1 MDKLLISII
10 VPVYKTEQY
19 LDRCVESI
27 VSQTYKNLE
36 IILVDDDSPD
46 NCPQM
51 CDAWAEKDN
60 RIKVLHIENKGV
72 ANARNQGLDV
82 ATGDFIGFVDS
93 DDYIEPDM
101 FETLLNNLTDNNADI
116 SLCGYQINEE
126 ENAVANLR
134 MVTPL
139 DAMKLICMG
148 DYKYGVLWNKLYKK
162 DVIKHI
168 KMPDF
173 VCCEDLIFNYYV
185 FKNAQ
190 SIVECDSKLYHY
202 FQNEDSIVHSN
213 FGINSFDAVKSK
225 ELMLSNEKNTELEK
239 YAVRGLISSS
249 FVFLSQVVQY
259 NKCTEKYDYLRNY
272 IKKYK
277 SEILSSDLY
286 SKSEKIKAVILILCP
301 KLYNFMIK
309 RKHS

>member
-1 MDKLLISII
+1 MDKFLISII

-72 ANARNQGLDV
+72 ANARNQGLDI
-82 ATGDFIGFVDS
+82 ATGNFIGFVDS

-162 DVIKHI
+162 DLIKHI

-202 FQNEDSIVHSN
+202 FQNDESTVHSK
-213 FGINSFDAVKSK
+213 FGIGAFDAVKSK
-225 ELMLSNEKNTELEK
+225 EIMVEEQQGTSLEE
-239 YAVRGLISSS
+239 YAVRGLVSSC
-249 FVFLSQVVQY
+249 FVVLSGVIQSG
-259 NKCTEKYDYLRNY
+259 KCSDKYDDLRNL
-272 IKKYK
+272 
-277 SEILSSDLY
+277 ILKHRQDIYSSDLY
-286 SKSEKIKAVILILCP
+286 TKKDKIKTFILSISP
-301 KLYNFMIK
+301 KLYNRFI
-309 RKHS
+309 

>member
-1 MDKLLISII
+1 MDKFLISII

-213 FGINSFDAVKSK
+213 FSINSFDAVKSK
-225 ELMLSNEKNTELEK
+225 ELMLSNEKNAELEK

-272 IKKYK
+272 IKEYK
-277 SEILSSDLY
+277 SEILRSDLY

>member
-72 ANARNQGLDV
+72 ANARNQGLDI

-101 FETLLNNLTDNNADI
+101 FETLLNYLTDNNADI

-190 SIVECDSKLYHY
+190 SIAECDSKLYHY

-272 IKKYK
+272 VKEYK
-277 SEILSSDLY
+277 SEILRSDLY
-286 SKSEKIKAVILILCP
+286 SKSEKIKALILILCP